1 VDQGDDGKKI
11 YVPEETFNISKD
23 INMAEQ
29 DLKMDETKTVVTT
42 IVSLGPPN
50 HDPNLLTEKMLLMSE
65 QMQMLDLENFNELR
79 SNFNSQK
86 DLICLGK
93 LVPNIIRDQDNLFLE
108 LMLPADLDV
117 EENMKEA
124 ANLLAP
130 FLIVSNNMVFNFDE
144 MDLKTALTQSV
155 NMLMKVTDVV
165 NFEALKQEDHDDLE
179 HQVANIMP
187 QIYFVTS
194 YSVQDLKD

>member
-1 VDQGDDGKKI
+1 MKVEQGEGSKTI
-11 YVPEETFNISKD
+11 HVPEETFNISKD
-23 INMAEQ
+23 INVAEQ

-50 HDPNLLTEKMLLMSE
+50 HDPNLLTEKMLLVSE
-65 QMQMLDLENFNELR
+65 QMEMLDLENFKELR

-155 NMLMKVTDVV
+155 NMLMQVTDVV
-165 NFEALKQEDHDDLE
+165 NFEALK
-179 HQVANIMP
+179 
-187 QIYFVTS
+187 
-194 YSVQDLKD
+194 